1 MHTSTSLSCVNASW
15 ECESSSTQSA
25 ESARNGG
32 LGIGNGNGE
41 CKWRMGMRTL
51 FWFKKPF
58 SSLKIVFL
66 TRAKQFSSKSPF
78 IPLDSPFYPIFK
90 KGNMLLPR
98 DSQYY
103 ICKIPLWTCD
113 NVIWRFLVPWKPTST
128 WKLIY
133 KTWSLFYKLSS
144 QGKCAQGKCAS
155 FFRSSIFSSRE
166 TPSHLA

>member
-1 MHTSTSLSCVNASW
+1 MGTGYA
-15 ECESSSTQSA
+15 
-25 ESARNGG
+25 
-32 LGIGNGNGE
+32 NGE
-41 CKWRMGMRTL
+41 WEWKHCFGLT
-51 FWFKKPF
+51 KPF

-133 KTWSLFYKLSS
+133 KTWCLFYKLSS